1 MEARSQLRHRP
12 TLRRDGARNSDAL
25 SILSHP
31 RGLVKPGPLLT
42 PQVVAGYNAANYLHV
57 RSPMGLIAGE
67 KLGPYEIVAPLGE
80 GGMGEVY
87 RAHDSRLD
95 RSVAIKV
102 ISLAASDAGRLRRF
116 EQEARSIAALS
127 HPNIL
132 AIFDVGTHDD
142 TPYLVTELLEG
153 ETLRE
158 RLAKGPLPVRKAVQI
173 GSHIAH
179 ALAAAHERGIVHR
192 DLKPENIFL
201 TKDGHT
207 KLLDFGLAKIEAAAS
222 GAGPESVTRLTA
234 ATQPGVVMGTV
245 GYMSPEQV
253 RGDVADHRSDIFS
266 FGAVLYEM
274 LGGKRAF
281 TGDSSVETMTAILKS
296 EPPEISPEAKIPP
309 GLDRIVRHCLE
320 KNPDDRFQSAR
331 DLTFA
336 LGALSGS
343 ETLRPLSCSPS
354 AAPRPQAALDDS
366 QVSPCWRWRRL
377 PTSPRRPTADS
388 RHAWSSA
395 FRYQA
400 R

>member
-1 MEARSQLRHRP
+1 
-12 TLRRDGARNSDAL
+12 
-25 SILSHP
+25 
-31 RGLVKPGPLLT
+31 
-42 PQVVAGYNAANYLHV
+42 
-57 RSPMGLIAGE
+57 MGLSSGE
-67 KLGPYEIVAPLGE
+67 MLGPYEIVAPLGE

-87 RAHDSRLD
+87 RARDSRLD

-102 ISLAASDAGRLRRF
+102 VCLATSDAGRLLRF

-158 RLAKGPLPVRKAVQI
+158 RLNKGPLPVRKAVQI
-173 GSHIAH
+173 GSQIAH
-179 ALAAAHERGIVHR
+179 ALAAAHERGIIHR

-201 TKDGHT
+201 TKDGQT
-207 KLLDFGLAKIEAAAS
+207 KLLDFGLAKMEAAAAGS
-222 GAGPESVTRLTA
+222 GSDSVTRLSA

-281 TGDSSVETMTAILKS
+281 AADSSVETMTAILKS
-296 EPPEISPEAKIPP
+296 EPPEISPEAKIPL

-343 ETLRPLSCSPS
+343 DAT
-354 AAPRPQAALDDS
+354 AAISTVRPQRREHRLLWLLAGVAIVALAAAIYF
-366 QVSPCWRWRRL
+366 VS
-377 PTSPRRPTADS
+377 RPTVTAERMQFGIPVPAEVSHLHLTSFSTPLPKIS
-388 RHAWSSA
+388 RNTAPDQTRVPFLLKSN
-395 FRYQA
+395 RMP
-400 R
+400 